1 MGQYGP
7 AQAVKNMNKKNICL
21 LIIFLFI
28 LIIRIPYVNNYVFIS
43 DEAVFLSVADSIN
56 RGQVI
61 YKDNWDFKP
70 PVLYLVFA
78 AILSIFPHSIL
89 TIKIFTIIISL
100 LTCTMVFLISS
111 EIFPGNTPLVITF
124 IYGIYASNNDIIGLS
139 SVCEVFTVLPVT
151 IAIYKILKAMKTQS
165 DSHRQCFLFLCGIAF
180 GVAFFIKYNVLFEI
194 LLPLSYMFWLV
205 LKRKIKVFDFLCI
218 FAGGFAVF
226 LILLFYLFYAGA
238 LPYFYETVV
247 HLQYY
252 FSKVAKPR
260 MLNSISDTIF
270 RKNIILLYLLAM
282 TSCIYIIYK
291 YRSSEGI
298 LMILW
303 AAGGFMGKYLA
314 NAYFMLL
321 LPSFCTVSA
330 YIVNYM
336 LQNWR
341 NLKLVSLIII
351 IMFTINFSLILI
363 PHVQALAELGNII
376 YRQGRWFDREYIEN
390 VGLYIQSHTN
400 RDDCIY
406 VVSDYGYR
414 DLIYFI
420 SNRRC
425 CTRYPSFLT
434 MIVPVPGG
442 IEEDQ
447 KNSFASHPPAYF
459 IVWAEK
465 IDYFNYI
472 TSRYISYTGRKY
484 DIVLQSEQPGT
495 KNYIII

>member
-151 IAIYKILKAMKTQS
+151 IAIYMILKAMKTQS

-194 LLPLSYMFWLV
+194 LLHLSYMFWLV
-205 LKRKIKVFDFLCI
+205 LKRKIEVFDFLCI
-218 FAGGFAVF
+218 FA
-226 LILLFYLFYAGA
+226 
-238 LPYFYETVV
+238 
-247 HLQYY
+247 
-252 FSKVAKPR
+252 
-260 MLNSISDTIF
+260 
-270 RKNIILLYLLAM
+270 
-282 TSCIYIIYK
+282 
-291 YRSSEGI
+291 
-298 LMILW
+298 
-303 AAGGFMGKYLA
+303 
-314 NAYFMLL
+314 
-321 LPSFCTVSA
+321 
-330 YIVNYM
+330 
-336 LQNWR
+336 
-341 NLKLVSLIII
+341 
-351 IMFTINFSLILI
+351 
-363 PHVQALAELGNII
+363 
-376 YRQGRWFDREYIEN
+376 
-390 VGLYIQSHTN
+390 
-400 RDDCIY
+400 
-406 VVSDYGYR
+406 
-414 DLIYFI
+414 
-420 SNRRC
+420 
-425 CTRYPSFLT
+425 
-434 MIVPVPGG
+434 
-442 IEEDQ
+442 
-447 KNSFASHPPAYF
+447 
-459 IVWAEK
+459 
-465 IDYFNYI
+465 
-472 TSRYISYTGRKY
+472 
-484 DIVLQSEQPGT
+484 
-495 KNYIII
+495 